1 MAYKT
6 DFSKEHL
13 SMVEQGLD
21 LMRNVDYVNTN
32 KDISKKAFEDDF
44 RQKILAEMAG
54 GKSLYQAFRRNK
66 YDLFEIF
73 EEIVNITIGED
84 VFESPFVERFVE
96 VKNRGLGD
104 RTDFYSEGGLLV
116 VSSFAGNHWDTNRQS
131 LDIGETVNLAKEWC
145 YIHVYDELE
154 RFILGIVTM
163 DKVQDKIRKS
173 FAKFFNDR
181 IYTCFNAIA
190 NVVPAAL
197 SAQGNSEAGLG
208 TLVDKV
214 QAKGGY
220 NSITIAGTKGALRK
234 LTAIVPDKTIA
245 ESQKEAVKNTGS
257 LGSWEGNDLMIIPQT
272 LIPNTYNLA
281 LNDSKVFVLGGDVKP
296 IKLEYFGDSRTIE
309 DTDGKKNND
318 QTVDLQIQTKFGLGM
333 IIPEAFG
340 MFEFQ

>member
-21 LMRNVDYVNTN
+21 LMRNVDYVNTT

-234 LTAIVPDKTIA
+234 LAQIVPDKMFA
-245 ESQKEAVKNTGS
+245 NSQKEAKAQTGAI
-257 LGSWEGNDLMIIPQT
+257 GDWEGNTLMIIPQT
-272 LIPNTYNLA
+272 LKSGQLQVA
-281 LNDSKVFVLGGDVKP
+281 LSDSDVFILGADVKP
-296 IKLEYFGDSRTIE
+296 IKLEVFGDTRTKSN
-309 DTDGKKNND
+309 TDGQENND
-318 QTVDLQIQTKFGLGM
+318 MSIDAQIQVKLGIGLICGQ
-333 IIPEAFG
+333 AFG
-340 MFEFQ
+340 KFTFQ